1 MGSLG
6 DRRTAAPDALDL
18 GRVLAEHAALV
29 AATLAGE
36 TVLNL

>member
-1 MGSLG
+1 LSS
-6 DRRTAAPDALDL
+6 PLDL